1 MGSTEAATAAP
12 QACQECALAPGQAD
26 ALVALSQNA
35 GWNQVAADWRF
46 MLQQGRG
53 VGFADQAGRPVA
65 SAIHWPVGGRL
76 DWISMVLTHTDWRKR
91 GFGTRL
97 LQRCIDAATASQ
109 RAAGL
114 DATELG
120 RPLYATMGFRELYTL
135 ARWRLERVGVPTD
148 VPAGIAIRAAT
159 AADIDALAGFDRLY
173 SGMNRATLLA
183 HLVGR
188 APRVAMVATAGGKV
202 RGYVLGRDGRTAS
215 QIGPIVAESDAVA
228 LALLSRAVAAADLP
242 VMLDVPD
249 RHAAIGAWIAAAGG
263 TAPRRFWRMVLG
275 DAPGLDDPRCL
286 YAIAGPELG

>member
-1 MGSTEAATAAP
+1 MGSTEAL
-12 QACQECALAPGQAD
+12 QARPDCQECDLAPGQAE
-26 ALVALSQNA
+26 ALVALSQNS

-53 VGFADQAGRPVA
+53 LGFAAPDGRPVA
-65 SAIHWPVGGRL
+65 SAIHWPVGERL
-76 DWISMVLTHTDWRKR
+76 DWISMVLTHTDYRKR

-97 LQRCIDAATASQ
+97 LRRCIDAAIGAG
-109 RAAGL
+109 RAPGL

-135 ARWRLERVGVPTD
+135 SRWRLERAGAPTD
-148 VPAGIAIRAAT
+148 VPAGAVVRPAT
-159 AADIDALAGFDRLY
+159 GADLDALAEFDRLH
-173 SGMNRATLLA
+173 SGMDRVNLLA

-188 APRVAMVATAGGKV
+188 APRVAMVATAGGRV
-202 RGYVLGRDGRTAS
+202 CGYVLGRDGRTTS

-228 LALLSRAVAAADLP
+228 LALLSRAVAVADLP
-242 VMLDVPD
+242 AMLDVPD
-249 RHAAIGAWIAAAGG
+249 RHQAIGVWIAAANG

-286 YAIAGPELG
+286 YALAGPELG